1 MRKLSHLMFVA
12 ALSVA
17 LAGGSAKTAF
27 GQEDRVPVD
36 EDALN
41 VLAPEDDPDEPLAG
55 FYDTADL
62 SIVITGGNSS
72 ATTFGFR
79 NLAEYYWPTSSLRFD
94 IGGLS
99 TDSRSREDRV
109 AVGTGE
115 NDFEIVEPERK
126 KTAENYFANLRFD
139 HDLSERWY
147 TFAIAGWNRNRF
159 AGFDNRL
166 QGALG
171 IGWFAVETDRTM
183 LRLDVAGTYTSE
195 DPIVGETNDFAGIR
209 FGYDYTQHLSEKS
222 SFYSVL
228 ILDENLNNT
237 GDLRADWYNALEVS
251 ITDLLFLKTSYRIQW
266 RNEPLFETL
275 PLLDSNGDPVLNP
288 GGDPVSVPS
297 QLDSMDTYFLTSL
310 VLKI

>member
-1 MRKLSHLMFVA
+1 MRELPHLAF
-12 ALSVA
+12 LPA
-17 LAGGSAKTAF
+17 LALALTVGSVRVAF
-27 GQEDRVPVD
+27 AQEDRAPVD
-36 EDALN
+36 EGALS
-41 VLAPEDDPDEPLAG
+41 VLAPEDDPEEPLDG

-72 ATTFGFR
+72 ATTIGFR

-99 TDSRSREDRV
+99 TDARSSDDRF

-115 NDFEIVEPERK
+115 DDFVVVEPERK

-159 AGFDNRL
+159 AGFDNRW

-171 IGWFAVETDRTM
+171 VGWFAVDTDRTK
-183 LRLDVAGTYTSE
+183 LRLDVSGTYTSE
-195 DPIVGETNDFAGIR
+195 DPIIGETNDFAGVR
-209 FGYDYTQHLSEKS
+209 FGYDYVQHLSEKS
-222 SFYSVL
+222 NFYSTL
-228 ILDENLNNT
+228 ILDENLKNT
-237 GDLRADWYNALEVS
+237 GDLRADWYNAIEVS
-251 ITDLLFLKTSYRIQW
+251 ITDLIFLKTSYRIQW
-266 RNEPLFETL
+266 RNEPLFEAL
-275 PLLDSNGDPVLNP
+275 PLLDSNGDPVLTP
-288 GGDPVSVPS
+288 GGEPVSVPS
-297 QLDSMDTYFLTSL
+297 QLNATDTYFLTSL

>member
-1 MRKLSHLMFVA
+1 MRKLSQLVV
-12 ALSVA
+12 LPA
-17 LAGGSAKTAF
+17 LAMAFLSGSARLAF
-27 GQEDRVPVD
+27 AQEDRAPVD

-41 VLAPEDDPDEPLAG
+41 VLAPEDDTDEPLEG

-79 NLAEYYWPTSSLRFD
+79 NLAEYYWPRSSVRLD
-94 IGGLS
+94 AGGLS
-99 TDSRSREDRV
+99 TDSRSTEDRV

-115 NDFEIVEPERK
+115 DDFVVVEPERK
-126 KTAENYFANLRFD
+126 KTAENYFANLRYDF
-139 HDLSERWY
+139 DLSERLY

-159 AGFDNRL
+159 AGFDNRW

-171 IGWFAVETDRTM
+171 VGWFAVDTDRTK

-195 DPIVGETNDFAGIR
+195 DPIIGPTNDFAGVR

-222 SFYSVL
+222 NFYSIL
-228 ILDENLNNT
+228 ILDENLKDT
-237 GDLRADWYNALEVS
+237 EDLRADWYNAIEVS
-251 ITDLLFLKTSYRIQW
+251 ITDLIFLKTSYRIQW
-266 RNEPLFETL
+266 RNEPLFEAL
-275 PLLDSNGDPVLNP
+275 PLLDSNGDPILTP
-288 GGDPVSVPS
+288 GGEPVSVPS
-297 QLDSMDTYFLTSL
+297 QLDSVDTYFLTSL

>member
-1 MRKLSHLMFVA
+1 MRKLSRPALMA
-12 ALSVA
+12 ALAMAMTIGQVR
-17 LAGGSAKTAF
+17 TAY
-27 GQEDRVPVD
+27 GQENRAPVD

-41 VLAPEDDPDEPLAG
+41 VLAPEDDPEEPLDG

-94 IGGLS
+94 VGGLS
-99 TDSRSREDRV
+99 TDSRSNEDRV

-115 NDFEIVEPERK
+115 TDFEVIEPERK

-139 HDLSERWY
+139 HDLSEHWY

-159 AGFDNRL
+159 AGFDNRW

-171 IGWFAVETDRTM
+171 VGWFAVDTDRTK

-195 DPIVGETNDFAGIR
+195 DPTLGATNEFAGVR

-228 ILDENLNNT
+228 ILDENLKDT
-237 GDLRADWYNALEVS
+237 GDLRADWYNAIEVS
-251 ITDLLFLKTSYRIQW
+251 ITDLLYLKTSYRIQW
-266 RNEPLFETL
+266 RNEPLFEAL
-275 PLLDSNGDPVLNP
+275 PLLDSNGDPILTP
-288 GGDPVSVPS
+288 GGDPVRVPV
-297 QLDSMDTYFLTSL
+297 QLDSTDTFFLTSL
-310 VLKI
+310 VFKI